1 MTSLSTG
8 DKTHTEIPHQHGVK
22 KNLLSF
28 YKKKEYNTL
37 VGDMFVPFL
46 GQNEIISHHV
56 ILRTANDL
64 MQALIDKT
72 TDIESKV
79 EQEMSWDTPI
89 KNPEKHE
96 SEVRKLAILHNTI
109 TEIALLLW
117 HHKKWKYT
125 LHESLIKDAHEVVAH
140 TQKRLW
146 ETMLNFNITPKE
158 LNEMEALQLQK
169 YGRLITWDT
178 HWNTIHGTFLYDT
191 YQIPHM
197 ENEHISHYR

>member
-79 EQEMSWDTPI
+79 EQEMS
-89 KNPEKHE
+89 
-96 SEVRKLAILHNTI
+96 
-109 TEIALLLW
+109 
-117 HHKKWKYT
+117 
-125 LHESLIKDAHEVVAH
+125 
-140 TQKRLW
+140 
-146 ETMLNFNITPKE
+146 
-158 LNEMEALQLQK
+158 
-169 YGRLITWDT
+169 
-178 HWNTIHGTFLYDT
+178 
-191 YQIPHM
+191 
-197 ENEHISHYR
+197 